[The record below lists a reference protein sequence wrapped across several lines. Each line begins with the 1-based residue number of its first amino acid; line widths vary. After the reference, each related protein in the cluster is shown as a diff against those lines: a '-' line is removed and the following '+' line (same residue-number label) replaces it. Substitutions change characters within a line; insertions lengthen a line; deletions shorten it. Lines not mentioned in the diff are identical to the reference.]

1 MHPTAQRSIAYRAVS
16 TANDQR
22 PKPPTLVYILNE
34 SMISG
39 ARYHRVA
46 TYSVINP
53 ASFPCAVEVLT
64 LRAKPKSHTLRSQ
77 FALSK
82 RFAGFRS
89 RWTMSALWMDL
100 SARRT

>member
-1 MHPTAQRSIAYRAVS
+1 M
-16 TANDQR
+16 
-22 PKPPTLVYILNE
+22 YILNE

-39 ARYHRVA
+39 ARYHLVA

-53 ASFPCAVEVLT
+53 TSFPCEVEVLT

-82 RFAGFRS
+82 RLAGFKS
-89 RWTMSALWMDL
+89 RWTMSAL
-100 SARRT
+100 